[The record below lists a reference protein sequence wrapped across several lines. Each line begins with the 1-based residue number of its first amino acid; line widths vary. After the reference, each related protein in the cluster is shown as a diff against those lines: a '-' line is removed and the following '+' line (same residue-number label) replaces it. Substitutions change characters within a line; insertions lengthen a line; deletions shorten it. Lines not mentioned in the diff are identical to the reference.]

1 MFKSIL
7 SIPSKLSQLRR
18 SLSDEKAHKVEH
30 RKQLVSETSDSKII
44 LNKTKEQSLSINDSS
59 PPTATKAAP
68 IQSNGAVSRSTHE
81 GTSPTTPQNFKSQ
94 LSMLLDDDAIDV
106 STSMTSRTPTQL
118 TSRSV
123 TTDSNKSFMQ
133 PPNFNGNIASIDHV
147 VGIDY
152 TKLNS
157 KPIYEGAN
165 GIVFKGTNRN
175 QRDIL
180 VIKTIKKQANHSN
193 DNYSALVFKEY
204 NNVKQC
210 LGCKQII
217 NVLDLAVNEEANE
230 VSLIIPYYPRGD
242 LLDYLSQL
250 RKNKIELNSN
260 LKDAVFKQIV
270 KGVNFLH
277 ERNIVH
283 RDLKPENCLIDE
295 DGTIR
300 LSDFGYTLDL
310 NKIDE
315 QIKLNDICCG
325 TTSFKA
331 PELFDYERLI
341 DSENYLGYLEKIDF
355 KALDCWSLGIFYF
368 QIYLMRVPWNDADLK
383 NDSSNKTY
391 HKYAKHYP
399 SDENLLNSLINQLDD
414 KNFNMQYNPALAI
427 FKKLHHESRFF
438 IFSLLNP
445 QPDKRLDANS
455 LLNSNW
461 LNQVYANSKDF
472 IELLPNKK
480 R

>member
-1 MFKSIL
+1 
-7 SIPSKLSQLRR
+7 
-18 SLSDEKAHKVEH
+18 
-30 RKQLVSETSDSKII
+30 
-44 LNKTKEQSLSINDSS
+44 
-59 PPTATKAAP
+59 
-68 IQSNGAVSRSTHE
+68 
-81 GTSPTTPQNFKSQ
+81 
-94 LSMLLDDDAIDV
+94 
-106 STSMTSRTPTQL
+106 
-118 TSRSV
+118 
-123 TTDSNKSFMQ
+123 MQ
-133 PPNFNGNIASIDHV
+133 PPSFNGNIASIDHV

-165 GIVFKGTNRN
+165 GVVFKGTNRN

-250 RKNKIELNSN
+250 RKNKIELTSN

-427 FKKLHHESRFF
+427 FKKLHHESRYF